1 MPHRAPQLA
10 TQRLEPSVAGR
21 KLRREWGLLKS
32 SRFWQLSDRMAL
44 AFTEAADI
52 MWEVWS

>member
-10 TQRLEPSVAGR
+10 TQRLGPSVAGR

>member
-10 TQRLEPSVAGR
+10 TQRLIPFVAGR
-21 KLRREWGLLKS
+21 KLQREWGLPKS
-32 SRFWQLSDRMAL
+32 SRFWQLSDRMEP